1 MEIKKVVVIGSG
13 TMGSG
18 IAAHL
23 CNANIPVTLLDLKTD
38 ISEKARDNIQ
48 RSKPPL
54 LLDKSKINNIKV
66 GNIFENFSEVKEA
79 DWVVE
84 AVVERIDVKHDI
96 YEKIF
101 KERKKGAIVSSNT
114 SSIPIKVLSQNLTEG
129 EKKDFCITHFFNP
142 VRYMALLEIVKNEN
156 NDLEKIN
163 ALKKFCEIELG
174 KGAIVCN
181 DTPGFLGNRVGV
193 YAMQIAMTEAFKMKL
208 SIEEADAIFGRPMG
222 IPKTGIFGLYDLIGI
237 DLMADVLKSFIKELP
252 KTDNFHEV
260 AKEIPLVKKLIETG
274 YTGRKGKG
282 GFYRINKTDGKKVM
296 EALNLETGEYH
307 ASKKINIKSGK
318 VDLVALI
325 NRDDKYGKYAW
336 SVISKIIKYA
346 SSLIPGITKEFNDI
360 DEAMRLGFNWSKGPF
375 EMLEE
380 IGVDNFFNKV
390 DEYGNI
396 DFLENLAKS
405 KNEKF
410 YGERQKYT
418 DIETLGKVKK
428 KATSIDGNDSA
439 KIYRFKDYNIV
450 EFTTKANALDYDSMD
465 ALNKATD
472 KPLIIINE
480 SMQFSAGVNLSYTM
494 NYADKRDFK
503 SIEKFIKYFQET
515 CKQLKYSDHP
525 VISAP
530 SGLTLGGGFE
540 VMVQS
545 NFVASHT
552 NIVVG
557 LVETIV
563 GLVPAGGGCKEML
576 ARWLETEEAK
586 KDPHYAPLR
595 VFDIIGNAKTAT
607 SPVEAEPLKYLRA
620 KDKKIMNRNSLLEVS
635 KKIIEENR
643 DFKTPSENSFNLP
656 GKAVKDEM
664 IKTLEKLYDDKI
676 ILDHGMEVGK
686 ELANVLSGGDTTI
699 DKTLS
704 EDDMFKLE
712 LDSFMRLIET
722 KKTQERIK
730 HTLATGKP
738 LVNYYFLLFFI
749 FYFFITKF
757 FNYLLFFSYLLQIK
771 FSFPFFYSFIF
782 FYNSFF
788 FCNSSFNYFLF
799 F

>member
-1 MEIKKVVVIGSG
+1 MNIKNVVVIGSG

-23 CNANIPVTLLDLKTD
+23 CNANIPVTLLDLKTE
-38 ISEKARDNIQ
+38 ISEKARERIHKS
-48 RSKPPL
+48 RPPL
-54 LLDKSKINNIKV
+54 LIDKSKINNIKI
-66 GNIFENFSEVKEA
+66 GNISDNFDVVKEA
-79 DWVVE
+79 DWIVE
-84 AVVERIDVKHDI
+84 AVVERIDVKHQI

-101 KERKKGAIVSSNT
+101 KSRKVGAIVSSNT
-114 SSIPIKVLSQNLTEG
+114 SSIPIKVLSQNLTDT

-142 VRYMALLEIVKNEN
+142 VRYMGLLEIVKNEN
-156 NDLEKIN
+156 TDLNKIN
-163 ALKKFCEIELG
+163 QLKEFCEIELG

-208 SIEEADAIFGRPMG
+208 SVEEADAIFGRPMG
-222 IPKTGIFGLYDLIGI
+222 IPKTGVFGLYDLIGI

-252 KTDNFHEV
+252 KTDEFHKV

-282 GFYRINKTDGKKVM
+282 GFYRINKSGATKVM
-296 EALNLETGEYH
+296 EAINLETGDYSP
-307 ASKKINIKSGK
+307 SKKIDIKSDK
-318 VDLVALI
+318 VDLSGLI
-325 NRDDKYGKYAW
+325 NRKDRYGEYAW

-346 SSLIPGITKEFNDI
+346 SSLVPGITNQFNDI
-360 DEAMRLGFNWSKGPF
+360 DEAMRLGFNWAKGPF

-380 IGVDNFFNKV
+380 IGVKNFFNKV
-390 DEYGNI
+390 EDFSGNN
-396 DFLENLAKS
+396 FLEELNKS
-405 KNEKF
+405 KNENF

-418 DIETLGKVKK
+418 NIETLGKVKK
-428 KATSIDGNDSA
+428 TAVRLDGNDSA
-439 KIYRFKDYNIV
+439 KIFRFNDYNIV

-465 ALNKATD
+465 ALKKATD
-472 KPLIIINE
+472 KPLVIINE
-480 SMQFSAGVNLSYTM
+480 SMQFSAGVNLTYTM
-494 NYADKRDFK
+494 QFAEKNDFK

-515 CKQLKYSDHP
+515 CKHLKYSKYP

-563 GLVPAGGGCKEML
+563 GLIPAGGGCKEML
-576 ARWLETEEAK
+576 GRWLETEEAK
-586 KDPHYAPLR
+586 KDPNFAPLK
-595 VFDIIGNAKTAT
+595 VFDIIGYGKTAT
-607 SPVEAEPLKYLRA
+607 SPVEAEPLKYLRPS
-620 KDKKIMNRNSLLEVS
+620 DKKIMNRNSLLEVS
-635 KKIIEENR
+635 KKIL
-643 DFKTPSENSFNLP
+643 SENKNFTAPEQLKFKLP
-656 GKAVKDEM
+656 GESVRVEM
-664 IKTLEKLYDDKI
+664 NKIIEKLYNEKI
-676 ILDHGMEVGK
+676 ILDHGVEVAK

-704 EDDMFKLE
+704 EDDLFKLE
-712 LDSFMRLIET
+712 LDAFMKLIET
-722 KKTQERIK
+722 KKTQDRIK

-738 LVNYYFLLFFI
+738 LVN
-749 FYFFITKF
+749 
-757 FNYLLFFSYLLQIK
+757 
-771 FSFPFFYSFIF
+771 
-782 FYNSFF
+782 
-788 FCNSSFNYFLF
+788 
-799 F
+799 

>member
-1 MEIKKVVVIGSG
+1 MNIKNVVVIGSG

-23 CNANIPVTLLDLKTD
+23 CNANIPVTLLDLKTE
-38 ISEKARDNIQ
+38 ISEKARERIHKS
-48 RSKPPL
+48 RPPL
-54 LLDKSKINNIKV
+54 LIDKSKINNIKI
-66 GNIFENFSEVKEA
+66 GNISDNFDVVKEA
-79 DWVVE
+79 DWIVE
-84 AVVERIDVKHDI
+84 AVVERIDVKHQI

-101 KERKKGAIVSSNT
+101 KSRKVGAIVSSNT
-114 SSIPIKVLSQNLTEG
+114 SSIPIKVLSQNLTDT

-142 VRYMALLEIVKNEN
+142 VRYMGLLEIVKNEN
-156 NDLEKIN
+156 TDLNKIN
-163 ALKKFCEIELG
+163 QLKEFCEIELG

-208 SIEEADAIFGRPMG
+208 SVEEADAIFGRPMG
-222 IPKTGIFGLYDLIGI
+222 IPKTGVFGLYDLIGI

-252 KTDNFHEV
+252 KTDEFHEV

-282 GFYRINKTDGKKVM
+282 GFYRINKSGATKVM
-296 EALNLETGEYH
+296 EAINLETGDYSP
-307 ASKKINIKSGK
+307 SKKIDIKSDK
-318 VDLVALI
+318 VDLSGLI
-325 NRDDKYGKYAW
+325 NRKDRYGEYAW

-346 SSLIPGITKEFNDI
+346 SSLVPGITNQFNDI
-360 DEAMRLGFNWSKGPF
+360 DEAMRLGFNWAKGPF

-380 IGVDNFFNKV
+380 IGVKNFFNKV
-390 DEYGNI
+390 DDFSGNN
-396 DFLENLAKS
+396 FLEELNKS
-405 KNEKF
+405 KNENF

-418 DIETLGKVKK
+418 NIETLGKVKK
-428 KATSIDGNDSA
+428 TAVRLDGNDSA
-439 KIYRFKDYNIV
+439 KIFRFNDYNIV

-465 ALNKATD
+465 ALKKATD

-480 SMQFSAGVNLSYTM
+480 SMQFSAGVNLTYTM
-494 NYADKRDFK
+494 QFAEKNDFK

-515 CKQLKYSDHP
+515 CKHLKYSKYP

-563 GLVPAGGGCKEML
+563 GLIPAGGGCKEML
-576 ARWLETEEAK
+576 GRWLETEEAK
-586 KDPHYAPLR
+586 KDPNFAPLK
-595 VFDIIGNAKTAT
+595 VFDIIGYGKTAT
-607 SPVEAEPLKYLRA
+607 SPVEAEPLKYLRPG
-620 KDKKIMNRNSLLEVS
+620 DKKIMNRNSLLEVS
-635 KKIIEENR
+635 KKIL
-643 DFKTPSENSFNLP
+643 SENKNFTAPEQLKFKLP
-656 GKAVKDEM
+656 GESVRVEM
-664 IKTLEKLYDDKI
+664 NKIIEKLYNEKI
-676 ILDHGMEVGK
+676 ILDHGVEVAK

-704 EDDMFKLE
+704 EDDLFKLE
-712 LDSFMRLIET
+712 LDAFMKLIET
-722 KKTQERIK
+722 KKTQDRIK

-738 LVNYYFLLFFI
+738 LVN
-749 FYFFITKF
+749 
-757 FNYLLFFSYLLQIK
+757 
-771 FSFPFFYSFIF
+771 
-782 FYNSFF
+782 
-788 FCNSSFNYFLF
+788 
-799 F
+799 